1 MANDFSLFKF
11 DGDSTGPF
19 FKLVQRFFDPMYVRK
34 MAQAKADA
42 DMVLLDSEIELNEKR
57 NRTFNRFMQEEE
69 KKQTNID
76 NILLEAGPMLNDNAK
91 PEDIEN
97 DWIANA
103 NEKMKNVSE
112 KDMRN
117 LWAKLLAGEA
127 NQPLSFS
134 KRTVNFVG
142 DLEKSDAELFTKFCS
157 FTIQSGGFLPVIYKH
172 TDNVYN
178 SNGIYFDTLEHLDA
192 IGLIKF
198 QHISNFQKMGHPKT
212 VNWFYFGKPFL
223 IEYKNETD
231 NKFNFGHANLTK
243 IGNELAPIG
252 LSPKG
257 NLPPIMALFCSAC
270 C

>member
-1 MANDFSLFKF
+1 
-11 DGDSTGPF
+11 
-19 FKLVQRFFDPMYVRK
+19 
-34 MAQAKADA
+34 
-42 DMVLLDSEIELNEKR
+42 
-57 NRTFNRFMQEEE
+57 
-69 KKQTNID
+69 
-76 NILLEAGPMLNDNAK
+76 
-91 PEDIEN
+91 
-97 DWIANA
+97 
-103 NEKMKNVSE
+103 MKNVSE

-198 QHISNFQKMGHPKT
+198 QHISNFQKMGHL
-212 VNWFYFGKPFL
+212 N
-223 IEYKNETD
+223 N
-231 NKFNFGHANLTK
+231 
-243 IGNELAPIG
+243 
-252 LSPKG
+252 
-257 NLPPIMALFCSAC
+257 
-270 C
+270 